1 MPRTSELFKILRCY
15 QLKTKKIPA
24 YRGILWILLTRPCL
38 EKKNP
43 LPLLDNDLPISESS
57 FWSST
62 PLEEFPCFP
71 LLLGMLSFSK
81 FRSPPSSSM
90 GPSSGLTRKM
100 TAFIDGVSMETDR
113 QPGCN
118 PHSTTSLCT
127 RDTELSDHESN
138 TCRELTGIPISI
150 MLPGPPPFSSSSS
163 SSSAWIPIWEVSTG
177 AKEPESRS
185 IDSPEAAVRRAAAA
199 AGVAGSASGSTM

>member
-1 MPRTSELFKILRCY
+1 MPRTSKLFKILRCY

-43 LPLLDNDLPISESS
+43 LPLLDNDLPIPESS

-81 FRSPPSSSM
+81 FRSSPSSSM

-100 TAFIDGVSMETDR
+100 TASIDGVSMETDR
-113 QPGCN
+113 QTGCN
-118 PHSTTSLCT
+118 PHSTRSLCA

-150 MLPGPPPFSSSSS
+150 TLPGPPPSSS

-177 AKEPESRS
+177 AKEPESKS
-185 IDSPEAAVRRAAAA
+185 TDSPAAAVGRAGAA
-199 AGVAGSASGSTM
+199 AGIAGSASGSTM